1 MKRKWLM
8 MFLCICTVAMAG
20 CGKKESSSTV
30 AADAGQEETTAS
42 AESTKSEET
51 EESALPE
58 NAGNY
63 EKEALPDFI
72 TDLVKAE
79 DTSYENPAPVG
90 TWVEIGADD
99 SPVYTNLDYD
109 ITKALYIRV
118 NKVTRMSDD
127 PDYVNDFLDE
137 YEAENEGDNEFSE
150 LGRKVYTYPESDFYL
165 VDYELYIPDHFA
177 DKDLWIPQDH
187 AVIDSSGDSITVQ
200 HGIRA
205 LTVPEDTD
213 ATTYPGRHITGK
225 GYFNLLSQ
233 KEDTDLGVCRW
244 EIPSMP
250 DGVAYSLINNPDYK
264 PGAASYSDGA
274 PYIYVYSKELP
285 ESMDAYLA
293 LVADEEADT
302 TADEENAEVSEE
314 QEALEESADN

>member
-8 MFLCICTVAMAG
+8 VFLCLCAVTVAG
-20 CGKKESSSTV
+20 CGKKEETADSTV
-30 AADAGQEETTAS
+30 ATAV
-42 AESTKSEET
+42 T
-51 EESALPE
+51 EENVSADKTESSELEDIGLPAE
-58 NAGNY
+58 AGNY

-127 PDYVNDFLDE
+127 PDYVNDFLDV

-150 LGRKVYTYPESDFYL
+150 LGRKVYTYPESNFYL

-187 AVIDSSGDSITVQ
+187 AVIDSSGDSITQV
-200 HGIRA
+200 HGVRA
-205 LTVPEDTD
+205 LTVSEDTD

-250 DGVAYSLINNPDYK
+250 DGVASTLVNNPNYK

-302 TADEENAEVSEE
+302 TADGETAEEPET
-314 QEALEESADN
+314 